1 MGIKASS
8 QVTVVD
14 VTDAYSVTLTSET
27 YTFLGD
33 TTGAPAGS
41 SCTTQVV
48 AYCGDKICSVA
59 SVAVTCPDGISATIT
74 DSQGKP
80 ITGAT
85 ISPTIEFKIDDG
97 VTITNACEAL
107 ITVKVD
113 DVLIDKKFSFAVAKT
128 GPQGE
133 QGIAGNGIKSVVRY
147 YKLATSTP
155 STPTT
160 NPPSG
165 WTTTEPTYTSGSTDN
180 LYLVDC
186 TIYTDETFA
195 FSSVSLNSS
204 YAAAKDAYDLADGKP
219 TLNTVKNT
227 IKQSLA
233 NYGENLV
240 LNGNASF
247 RNNTN
252 FSSFGYLS
260 YNQPHGDN
268 HTPFYNVNAGDGY
281 FTSSN
286 TTRRYLDNL
295 IPIDTNRTYELSVY
309 ALSRYNNSSLEL
321 GCMFYENATRP
332 ILPAHV
338 SWVDG
343 TTTKLAKDLNK
354 GDPVVY
360 LESVENFQTTIENDN
375 NGLIFWDYTGVNGH
389 TFEPETYS
397 RNVYKGLWSD
407 GTMIDKEQ
415 KTDETTNET
424 YYTITLPDS
433 GWPGVKKCKG
443 TYVSQSVGYYN
454 SSPISGIDTVIT
466 EVLSK
471 AAFKLK
477 TGLIASK
484 NEITYI
490 SHTFGGIG
498 TNWEDNKFPSGC
510 DYIRLYVWGRRGSP
524 AFTNLS
530 LISRDVTNL
539 LTRVTEAE
547 TSITTNKN
555 AIELKAEKTEVT
567 TAVDSVTKDIGDLRG
582 DLANYAT
589 QDDYESVKT
598 SISTLTQT
606 SNDFTMK
613 FQEIDSKFG
622 DQSKYIRYSE
632 DGIEIGYLD
641 DESNTGVSETKK
653 KLKLTLDNDRISFTS
668 DGKVLGYWDGNYFYT
683 GNIYVETKQQARFGN
698 FAFTPYDDGSLA
710 FVRVGE

>member
-1 MGIKASS
+1 MSIKASS

-48 AYCGDKICSVA
+48 AYCGNQICSVEV
-59 SVAVTCPDGISATIT
+59 SGITCPEGISAAVTDDEVVEGVNAPIIT
-74 DSQGKP
+74 F
-80 ITGAT
+80 TTTAV
-85 ISPTIEFKIDDG
+85 IEEACEAVIPVKIDDN
-97 VTITNACEAL
+97 VT
-107 ITVKVD
+107 
-113 DVLIDKKFSFAVAKT
+113 IDKKFSFAVAKA
-128 GPQGE
+128 GAQGE
-133 QGIAGNGIKSVVRY
+133 PGVAGNGIESVVRY
-147 YKLATSTP
+147 YKLATSKP

-165 WTTTEPTYTSGSTDN
+165 WTTTEPTYTSGSTNN

-195 FSSVSLNSS
+195 FSSVSVSSS
-204 YAAAKDAYDLADGKP
+204 YAAAKDAYDLADSKP
-219 TLNTVKNT
+219 TLDNVKTTIKNT
-227 IKQSLA
+227 LG

-240 LNGNASF
+240 LNGDASF
-247 RNNTN
+247 INNTN
-252 FSSFGYLS
+252 FSKFYYMS
-260 YNQPHGDN
+260 YEQSCGDKSY
-268 HTPFYNVNAGDGY
+268 PFYNVNGGKGY
-281 FTSSN
+281 FTTATSL
-286 TTRRYLDNL
+286 RYLDNL
-295 IPIDTNRTYELSVY
+295 IPIDADRTYEVSLYTV
-309 ALSRYNNSSLEL
+309 ARYDRSSLSL
-321 GCMFYENATRP
+321 GCMFYENATHP

-338 SWVDG
+338 SWIDG
-343 TTTKLAKDLNK
+343 TTTKLAKDLK
-354 GDPVVY
+354 KYDTVIC
-360 LESVENFQTTIENDN
+360 LESVENFQTSIENDN

-407 GTMIDKEQ
+407 GAAIDKTK

-424 YYTITLPDS
+424 YYTITLPDPGWS
-433 GWPGVKKCKG
+433 GGEKPAG

-454 SSPISGIDTVIT
+454 SNPITGIDTVVS
-466 EVLSK
+466 EVCDK
-471 AAFKLK
+471 AKFELK
-477 TGLIASK
+477 TEINISK
-484 NEITYI
+484 GELRYI

-498 TNWEDNKFPSGC
+498 MNWEANKFPSGTA
-510 DYIRLYVWGRRGSP
+510 YIRLCLYSRRGSVG
-524 AFTNLS
+524 FTNLS
-530 LISRDVTNL
+530 LVSRDVANL
-539 LTRVTEAE
+539 LTRVTNAE

-668 DGKVLGYWDGNYFYT
+668 DDKVLGYWDGNYFYT